1 MHISNPINN
10 HLIACNYSAQ
20 YTAETIIWNMATVVN
35 VALHDVIVVKYLDG
49 RNTVKWNRCADVKYD
64 TKKWYVEKL

>member
-1 MHISNPINN
+1 
-10 HLIACNYSAQ
+10 
-20 YTAETIIWNMATVVN
+20 MATVVN

>member
-1 MHISNPINN
+1 
-10 HLIACNYSAQ
+10 
-20 YTAETIIWNMATVVN
+20 MATVVN

-64 TKKWYVEKL
+64 TKKWYVENFELIVNALHWT